1 MPSLFICNEF
11 VFTFVPHQFVI
22 QIPFIAQVIVILQ
35 CHLHLRTQYQRFILK
50 QRIISNDI
58 TNLKVIHLIGDIVIK
73 VVLVF
78 QTARQ
83 QEQQQTACY
92 VFYHFHILLFLQL
105 AGNRNIHRLIILF
118 IPKNLSGFIF
128 IIF

>member
-1 MPSLFICNEF
+1 MPSIFILNEF

-22 QIPFIAQVIVILQ
+22 QIPFIAQVILILQ
-35 CHLHLRTQYQRFILK
+35 CHLHLRTQFQRFILK

-83 QEQQQTACY
+83 QEQQQTACMY
-92 VFYHFHILLFLQL
+92 
-105 AGNRNIHRLIILF
+105 
-118 IPKNLSGFIF
+118 F
-128 IIF
+128 IIFIFFYFYN